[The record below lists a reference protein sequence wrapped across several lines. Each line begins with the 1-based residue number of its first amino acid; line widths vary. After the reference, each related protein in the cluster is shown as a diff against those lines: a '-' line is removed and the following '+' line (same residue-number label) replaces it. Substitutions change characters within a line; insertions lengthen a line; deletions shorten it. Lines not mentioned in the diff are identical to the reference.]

1 LPLRSLSSLERQEAH
16 EVFADDDQGGPPL
29 VRTTARMT
37 LTMLR
42 DDWWWPWWVSSL
54 IDLGVVA
61 IAAWAI
67 VANSRRYV
75 RLIAGAFVLAGL
87 VAAVMAPI
95 VMRGDSNDPAMEQMQ
110 QDRSPTMA
118 P

>member
-1 LPLRSLSSLERQEAH
+1 
-16 EVFADDDQGGPPL
+16 
-29 VRTTARMT
+29 MT
-37 LTMLR
+37 PAMLR

-61 IAAWAI
+61 IATVVFLAT
-67 VANSRRYV
+67 SRRGV
-75 RLIAGAFVLAGL
+75 RLIAGAFVLVGL

-95 VMRGDSNDPAMEQMQ
+95 VMKEDADEPMQRMEFGEA
-110 QDRSPTMA
+110 PTMT